1 MTGRP
6 GRPASITREQVI
18 DTAVRLAEQEGLDR
32 FTMGQLATELGVAP
46 MTAYHHVASRDA
58 LAGLV
63 VERLLDRV
71 EIPGPEDGPWDVQL
85 KLLEANVRRELG
97 SVRGISTSLKTDV
110 GAAPARLADAVL
122 AILDRAGFDE
132 PTALLAFGAMFTYM
146 VGQLDLDI
154 ATRTAL
160 DHTRDS
166 DSDGPAD
173 DRFAEL
179 FGRTASDHRPD
190 PDELFDFGFDLL
202 LTGLRQTLQAAISA
216 RPPASH
222 GQ

>member
-6 GRPASITREQVI
+6 GRPASITRAQVI
-18 DTAVRLAEQEGLDR
+18 DAAVRLAEREGLDR

-58 LAGLV
+58 LVGLV

-85 KLLEANVRRELG
+85 KVLEANVRRELG

-132 PTALLAFGAMFTYM
+132 TTALLAFGAMLTYM

-160 DHTRDS
+160 DS
-166 DSDGPAD
+166 LDGDGTGD
-173 DRFAEL
+173 DRFAVL
-179 FGRTASDHRPD
+179 LGRSAPGDRPD

-216 RPPASH
+216 RPPASR